1 VSGDQEAVREMEAVI
16 TAHESAL
23 LRYAGGLL
31 RDAHA
36 AQDVVQNAFIK
47 LFRQWGPGM
56 TPTPMLKAWLFR
68 VVHNEAVDH
77 MRREK
82 RRGLLHE
89 RHAMENDNQTNRAH
103 DPSDQ
108 IERILEAVRRLDADE
123 QQVVLLRIQE
133 GLSYREISQITGR
146 SEGNVGCI
154 LHHAV
159 KKLGQW
165 VKRGADGAKPV
176 GILAGGGQS

>member
-1 VSGDQEAVREMEAVI
+1 VSGDQESVREMESVI
-16 TAHESAL
+16 AAHESAL

-56 TPTPMLKAWLFR
+56 KPTPMLKAWLFR

-89 RHAMENDNQTNRAH
+89 RHAMENKTKPIRENDQAE
-103 DPSDQ
+103 Q
-108 IERILEAVRRLDADE
+108 IECILAAVRRLDADE

-159 KKLGQW
+159 KKVGQW
-165 VKRGADGAKPV
+165 VKRGVDGAKPA

>member
-1 VSGDQEAVREMEAVI
+1 MAEDLGAVQEMEAVI
-16 TAHESAL
+16 SEHESAL

-31 RDAHA
+31 RDGHA

-56 TPTPMLKAWLFR
+56 KPTPMLRAWLFR
-68 VVHNEAVDH
+68 VVHNEAIDH
-77 MRREK
+77 LRREK
-82 RRGLLHE
+82 RLGLLHE
-89 RHAMENDNQTNRAH
+89 RHAMENTLTAQ
-103 DPSDQ
+103 PSDASADRIEQ
-108 IERILEAVRRLDADE
+108 ILAAVRRLDPSE

-146 SEGNVGCI
+146 TEGNVGCI

-159 KKLGQW
+159 KKLADW
-165 VKRGADGAKPV
+165 VRKDCDNGVPSGAA
-176 GILAGGGQS
+176 AGGGQS